1 MNTIFN
7 LDLTNLST
15 IDIIFL
21 VHFFFTI
28 GFNAFFV
35 FHRTILMLIGLKPY
49 KKFPISDLKN
59 NKYAILIAARNE
71 EKVLPHLIDS
81 INKQDYPLENITIF
95 VVADNCFDNTKK
107 LQKK

>member
-35 FHRTILMLIGLKPY
+35 FIHNFNVNWPKPY
-49 KKFPISDLKN
+49 KVSISDLKIIN
-59 NKYAILIAARNE
+59 MQSLLLCNE
-71 EKVLPHLIDS
+71 EKYLPHLID
-81 INKQDYPLENITIF
+81 
-95 VVADNCFDNTKK
+95 
-107 LQKK
+107 